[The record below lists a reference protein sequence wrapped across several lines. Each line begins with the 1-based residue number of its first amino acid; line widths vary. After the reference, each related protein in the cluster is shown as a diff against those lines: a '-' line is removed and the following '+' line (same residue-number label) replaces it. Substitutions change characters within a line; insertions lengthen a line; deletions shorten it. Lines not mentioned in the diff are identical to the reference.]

1 MAEKAD
7 KASDAVDQADAQAT
21 STPVPERAPGQPVAE
36 ATREEA
42 RAAAKEQSDAAKT
55 ADPNDDIQ
63 AAAIDVGREIA
74 VPAAVQDV
82 EEPDEPTVKV
92 RLNPN
97 FKVPV
102 LEEYQ
107 DEQGRPRGRV
117 KGYEA
122 PSEAAVAVASAI
134 PDEDDE
140 YVDDDGRVVVSSSA
154 VVVPAHLAAD
164 LETSPAVEVVD

>member
-7 KASDAVDQADAQAT
+7 KASDAVDQADAQVT
-21 STPVPERAPGQPVAE
+21 STPVPEQAPGQPVAE
-36 ATREEA
+36 PTPEQVK
-42 RAAAKEQSDAAKT
+42 AAEKELKEAAKT
-55 ADPNDDIQ
+55 DDPNDDIQ
-63 AAAIDVGREIA
+63 AAAIDVGREIS
-74 VPAAVQDV
+74 VPGAVQ
-82 EEPDEPTVKV
+82 EAETPEEPTVKV

-117 KGYEA
+117 KGYDA
-122 PSEAAVAVASAI
+122 PSEVAVAVASVV
-134 PDEDDE
+134 PDDDDE
-140 YVDDDGRVVVSSSA
+140 FVDDEGRVVLSSSA
-154 VVVPAHLAAD
+154 VEVPAHLAAD